1 MPKSARGS
9 SLADKAPSKGSVFA
23 AVLYPDNAAQ
33 MEWLTAM
40 YAHPDPE
47 GIEWMVHIRH
57 EPEPSPDDETEKKP
71 HFHVMWKYYG
81 KARSARSVVKSTC
94 AIDVVWRLAH
104 MRVKAD
110 VSERLRKRRH
120 EEPETETGYIRET
133 TWIDK
138 EHFVLS
144 DPDDPSSY
152 IEQPYKDGE
161 KLCRSPCKLDEV
173 WRLTPIYTVPYV
185 VPISNVFSYAQYM
198 LHATYR
204 CHKDGKRPYCIDDV
218 QGSRQI
224 VNQYFIASNADQDK
238 RIFDELMYFTVD
250 CYSERRLLNTLQSY
264 GRYDLIRYV
273 STHTSFVKMMI
284 GSPPMMHSF
293 PEDDDEVDF

>member
-1 MPKSARGS
+1 MS
-9 SLADKAPSKGSVFA
+9 SKIDKIPSKGSIFA
-23 AVLYPDNAAQ
+23 AILYPDNAAQ

-57 EPEPSPDDETEKKP
+57 EPEPSSDDESEKKP

-94 AIDVVWRLAH
+94 AIGVVWRLAH
-104 MRVKAD
+104 MQLNDD
-110 VSERLRKRRH
+110 VSEKLRKRKAS
-120 EEPETETGYIRET
+120 EPETDSGYIRQT

-138 EHFVLS
+138 ERFVLS
-144 DPDDPSSY
+144 DPNDPASY
-152 IEQPYKDGE
+152 IEHPYKDGE
-161 KLCRSPCKLDEV
+161 KLCRAPCKLDEV

-204 CHKDGKRPYCIDDV
+204 CHKDGKRPYCIEDV
-218 QGSRQI
+218 QGPRQI
-224 VNQYFIASNADQDK
+224 IEQYFVASHADKDK
-238 RIFDELMYFTVD
+238 LIFEELLAFAGGV
-250 CYSERRLLNTLQSY
+250 YSDRQLLLALQAAR
-264 GRYDLIRYV
+264 RYDLIRYV
-273 STHTSFVKMMI
+273 STHTAFVKMMI
-284 GSPPMMHSF
+284 GSPPPMHYDSVSGDF
-293 PEDDDEVDF
+293 IPDDSDDY